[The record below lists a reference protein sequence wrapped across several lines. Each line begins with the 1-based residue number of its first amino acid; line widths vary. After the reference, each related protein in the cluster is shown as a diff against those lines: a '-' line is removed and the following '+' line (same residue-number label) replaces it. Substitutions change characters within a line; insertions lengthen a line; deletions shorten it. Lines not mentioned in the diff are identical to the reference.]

1 MRLFIA
7 LNFSDE
13 LKDGLCK
20 AMDVLRA
27 DCLRGN
33 FTRRENLHL
42 TLAFL
47 GETAGTGPVVQ
58 AMNRVQAEAFP
69 LDVAGFGTFS
79 RDGGELCW
87 VGVKRNQPLE
97 SLYDRL
103 WAELAKA
110 GFRPENRPFKP
121 HLTLGRKVIFS
132 PGFHA
137 EAFEKSLLPMHME
150 VDHISLMK
158 SERIAGRLVYT
169 ELYSRALGGL
179 GKHEKGSGGNGW

>member
-13 LKDGLCK
+13 IKNGLCK
-20 AMDVLRA
+20 TVDTLRA
-27 DCLRGN
+27 DCLRGS

-47 GETAGTGPVVQ
+47 GEVPGTGPVVQ

-69 LDVAGFGTFS
+69 LDLAGFGTFS

-87 VGVKRNQPLE
+87 VGVKRNAQLD
-97 SLYDRL
+97 SLYRLL

-110 GFRPENRPFKP
+110 GFRPESRPFKP
-121 HLTLGRKVIFS
+121 HLTLAREVIFGS
-132 PGFHA
+132 GFHA

-150 VDHISLMK
+150 AEHISLMK
-158 SERIAGRLVYT
+158 SERIAGKLVYT
-169 ELYSRALGGL
+169 ELFSRSLR
-179 GKHEKGSGGNGW
+179 